1 MRLSRATGLGAFLLV
16 ALPSLLGPADALL
29 LPLTAV
35 SLGTGAL
42 ATLGLLGAVGL
53 GVAIKKSLYYGGRGY
68 GHGHHYHSHHHD
80 HTGGG
85 YGGAHTGGGYG
96 GGHTGGGYGGA
107 HTGGGYG
114 GAHTGGGYGGAHTGG
129 GYGGAHTG
137 GGYGGAHT
145 GGGYDGGYGGGYPSP
160 SYAAP
165 LTSSYRR
172 RRSTTLAESEAA
184 DLDAMVSD
192 DRLGC
197 AQRLLCELALKP
209 LDRLKADEYAILAL
223 VNDEKAKAGVK
234 QLSKAAQ
241 AGEGGAD
248 CSALFNGCPF
258 SAQDIM
264 AVVRAVAEE
273 HDN

>member
-1 MRLSRATGLGAFLLV
+1 MQLSRAAGFGVLLLV
-16 ALPSLLGPADALL
+16 ALPSVLGPADATLL

-53 GVAIKKSLYYGGRGY
+53 GVAIKKTLYYGGK
-68 GHGHHYHSHHHD
+68 GHGHDHHYHSHHHH

-96 GGHTGGGYGGA
+96 DA

-129 GYGGAHTG
+129 GYGG
-137 GGYGGAHT
+137 
-145 GGGYDGGYGGGYPSP
+145 GYPSP

-165 LTSSYRR
+165 LTSAHRR
-172 RRSTTLAESEAA
+172 RRNAYILAEGDRAA
-184 DLDAMVSD
+184 VDALVSD

-197 AQRLLCELALKP
+197 AQRLVCELAREPEAGLE
-209 LDRLKADEYAILAL
+209 ADEVAILAL
-223 VNDEKAKAGVK
+223 VSDERATAGVK
-234 QLSKAAQ
+234 QLRKAA
-241 AGEGGAD
+241 AVGRGGAA
-248 CSALFNGCPF
+248 CSSLFKNCPF
-258 SAQDIM
+258 SARDIM
-264 AVVRAVAEE
+264 AVVRAVADE
-273 HDN
+273 NAN